1 MAKKFK
7 KKTIAI
13 IGVIAGAL
21 LGLGYQAINLFG
33 NQAVYG
39 VPQEYYDE
47 KEMFNSRFSAYEGE
61 IEGSRVMSLISTIR
75 TKNRANIQEND
86 KIVSFN
92 GINSEEELVNIKASI
107 KSGRKYNIALEY
119 DDEGYIKN
127 IICEEVK

>member
-21 LGLGYQAINLFG
+21 LGVGYQAIDLFG